1 MKSWK
6 REVAVVT
13 VHEESLLVQE
23 LYDGGVKKTRIAEL
37 EDLKR
42 AAEAQGYDLKARCLT
57 ISNAG

>member
-13 VHEESLLVQE
+13 IHEESLLVQE
-23 LYDGGVKKTRIAEL
+23 LHDGGVKRTRTAEL

-42 AAEAQGYDLKARCLT
+42 AAEAQGYELKVKCLT
-57 ISNAG
+57 VSNVG